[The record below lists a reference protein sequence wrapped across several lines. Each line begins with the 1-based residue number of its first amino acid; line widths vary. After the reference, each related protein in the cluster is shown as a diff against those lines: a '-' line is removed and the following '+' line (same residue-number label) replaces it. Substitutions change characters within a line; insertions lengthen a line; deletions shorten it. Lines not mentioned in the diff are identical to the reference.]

1 MKLSNQHQ
9 YTILCED
16 AQMRTFLVAFLKCQG
31 INAHK
36 VSVIPIPAGAGCG
49 EAHVRTGLTKELE
62 LLHRNKH
69 LRKTLLVCIDAD
81 KYSYDARM
89 QMLQKAYD
97 DAFPDSDIYDEMMLI
112 WIPKREIETWIA
124 YFNGENVD
132 EDMEF
137 RHGGQPVSCK
147 TEANRMYFF
156 LQNDDENGEAV
167 LHSLQKAKEEYARIC
182 KKQEAAEK

>member
-31 INAHK
+31 INTHK
-36 VSVIPIPAGAGCG
+36 ISVVPIPAGVGCG

-69 LRKTLLVCIDAD
+69 LRKTLLVCLDSD
-81 KYSYDARM
+81 KYSYGERK
-89 QMLQKAYD
+89 QFLHKSYS
-97 DAFPDSDIYDEMMLI
+97 DAFPGSDIDDEMMLI

-147 TEANRMYFF
+147 KVANMMYLF
-156 LQNDDENGEAV
+156 LQNDEENAETT
-167 LHSLQKAKEEYARIC
+167 LHSLQKAKEEYVRIC
-182 KKQEAAEK
+182 KKQESMEK